1 MPAARTE
8 MSARMTSHLL
18 PRGGGDR
25 RIEMTAY
32 QDVRRGMIAQGA
44 HIGRMDGI
52 EMRGDGRA
60 VLAVRT
66 AAARTRKAV
75 VGENH
80 R

>member
-1 MPAARTE
+1 
-8 MSARMTSHLL
+8 MSAKLTPHLL
-18 PRGGGDR
+18 PRDEGDR

-32 QDVRRGMIAQGA
+32 QDVRRGMIAQEA
-44 HIGRMDGI
+44 HIGRMSGI